1 MIFIVYFSFGK
12 GFFFFFSTPCKLTL
26 RFESIVSDGCSFG
39 TVSGNLSQVPEGC
52 DNGADQTAGK
62 QDCRPT

>member
-12 GFFFFFSTPCKLTL
+12 GFFFFFATPCKLTL

-39 TVSGNLSQVPEGC
+39 TVSGNLSEVPE
-52 DNGADQTAGK
+52 GK
-62 QDCRPT
+62 QDCRPA